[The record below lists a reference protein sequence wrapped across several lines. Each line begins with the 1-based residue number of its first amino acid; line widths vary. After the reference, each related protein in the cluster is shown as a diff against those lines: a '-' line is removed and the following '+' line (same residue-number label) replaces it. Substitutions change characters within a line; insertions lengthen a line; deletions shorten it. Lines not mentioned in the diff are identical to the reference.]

1 MNGGNDGLGGVTEAK
16 AFIHVSYMASM
27 RILNVKHSSKFL
39 LIFLKHSKQFHNIY
53 LPEQERCF

>member
-27 RILNVKHSSKFL
+27 RILNVSIPRNF
-39 LIFLKHSKQFHNIY
+39 F
-53 LPEQERCF
+53 